1 MTETWHATR
10 DLAGLPGMPGVRGL
24 QLRGAERGWISR
36 KTKRGARTV
45 LEWLESSLPAVTQEA
60 LRDARDPGADTGVP
74 TGGDAPGTP
83 TEEGDAGSCSPPP
96 SPSAFSDST
105 PLAVADARAEAVHLF
120 TKFHAAS
127 GLALVPAYKAFA
139 GAWPG
144 DGVSGDT
151 RELVPSLSWSTLRR
165 WHNAHAKGGTAAL
178 MPGRGGRRSDTADD
192 PAIAGIVEA
201 MLRANP
207 HHVTARNV
215 VRALEARMNGQAPG
229 IASVRR
235 HMRRWREE
243 NGFAL
248 SACSDPD
255 GHRSRT
261 MPAFGDGSWDVTAL
275 NQLWELDS
283 TRLDVI
289 CADGLRWDVCVALEV
304 WARRGRAVVTRRSS
318 AEAIKGL
325 VRRCLLEWG
334 VPGVIRTDEGK
345 DYTSKHL
352 QRVVRDLEIEHDI
365 LPPYSPDM
373 KPHVERFIGI
383 MSHDLLTQL
392 GGFCGHDVADAQ
404 RIRGR
409 QSFAARRGKDDTILF
424 RSSLTAEELQAR
436 IDDWCEHVYGREPR
450 AGLDGLSPFEKAA
463 SWTGKAP
470 KRISDERGMDVLL
483 APAAG
488 DGRRKVGKD
497 GIRVDGG
504 EYIAAELG
512 LHMDEWV
519 HVRQDPGDWGLIY
532 VFAEADAAGS
542 HDFIC
547 IAEDPARTGVD
558 RREIAVAA
566 KRNWRARNSAERKRA
581 RELAREH
588 DPAGAIEAVLQKAA
602 QDADKVVALNPP
614 GAGHATPA
622 TESAKAAEA
631 AKDAAPERAKRR
643 ISEEALNRKLW
654 S

>member
-1 MTETWHATR
+1 MSETWHATA
-10 DLAGLPGMPGVRGL
+10 DLANLPGMPGVRGIR
-24 QLRGAERGWISR
+24 LRGADRGWVSR

-45 LEWLESSLPAVTQEA
+45 LEWAESSLPPETRAA
-60 LRDARDPGADTGVP
+60 LRDAREHGSDTGAPDGGRDPGNS
-74 TGGDAPGTP
+74 
-83 TEEGDAGSCSPPP
+83 TEEGDAGDCSPPSSP
-96 SPSAFSDST
+96 SPLSEST
-105 PLAVADARAEAVHLF
+105 PLAVADARADAVTAFEAF
-120 TKFHAAS
+120 RATS
-127 GLALVPAYKAFA
+127 DLAIVPAYKAFA
-139 GAWPG
+139 EAWPG
-144 DGVSGDT
+144 EGVSDET
-151 RELVPSLSWSTLRR
+151 RARIPSLSWSTLRR
-165 WHNAHAKGGTAAL
+165 WRDAKAKGGTAAL
-178 MPGRGGRRSDTADD
+178 MPGRGGRKSDTADD
-192 PAIAGIVEA
+192 PAAAGIVEA

-215 VRALEARMNGQAPG
+215 MRALDARMNGSAPG

-243 NGFAL
+243 NGFGL

-304 WARRGRAVVTRRSS
+304 WGRRGKATVTQRSS
-318 AEAIKGL
+318 AEAIAAL

-334 VPGVIRTDEGK
+334 VPGAIRTDEGK

-365 LPPYSPDM
+365 LPPYSPDK

-409 QSFAARRGKDDTILF
+409 QSFAQRRGKDDTILF
-424 RSSLTAEELQAR
+424 RSSLTAEELQAK

-463 SWTGKAP
+463 SWTGEAP
-470 KRISDERGMDVLL
+470 KRVSERGMDVLL

-512 LHMDEWV
+512 SHMDAWV
-519 HVRQDPGDWGLIY
+519 HVRQDPGDWGRIY
-532 VFAEADAAGS
+532 VFTEADAAGN
-542 HDFIC
+542 HDFVC
-547 IAEDPARTGVD
+547 IAEDPSRTGVD

-566 KRNWRARNSAERKRA
+566 KRNWRARNNAERKRA

-588 DPAGAIEAVLQKAA
+588 DPAGAIEAVLQKAVE
-602 QDADKVVALNPP
+602 DADKVVALNPP
-614 GAGHATPA
+614 GAEHATPA

-631 AKDAAPERAKRR
+631 HDAAAPERAKRR
-643 ISEEALNRKLW
+643 VSEAEFMKKLW
-654 S
+654 R